1 MIDARD
7 QRVSRAPSSISR
19 LSSFGYDVVLLDTEA
34 AIPDMSAHS
43 QVRPCVWS
51 LVAQLLRPTIM
62 PKFHAGLDVSDQTTA
77 ICVLDKVGKP
87 IFETTVATT
96 PAAIAAALK
105 LYRRSLAGV
114 ALESGTKAAWLHK
127 ELTKLRFPM
136 VCLDARHAH
145 SALRAKPNKTDRNDA
160 RGLATLLNRGLFT
173 TAHIKSD
180 EALRIRVLLST
191 RKAMQRKALDLQM
204 SVRMTAK
211 IFGAH
216 MERKAGR
223 LVEKRKG
230 HARDDL
236 LLLLSHGT
244 VRASDALMA
253 EVAILDSLVKDMAS
267 EDPVCQ
273 RLMTI
278 PGVGP
283 ITALTFRAA
292 VDDPARFKSSRTIGA
307 YFGLTPRRTQSGQ
320 TDFQGRITRRG
331 DTSVRTALCS
341 AASSILTRSKSQS
354 TLRLWAL
361 RLREEK
367 GFGVATVAC
376 ARKLAVIMH
385 RMWVTGE
392 EFDPKRGA
400 TTAGE
405 GSARSAGQRGRVP
418 VDRPRLY

>member
-1 MIDARD
+1 
-7 QRVSRAPSSISR
+7 
-19 LSSFGYDVVLLDTEA
+19 
-34 AIPDMSAHS
+34 
-43 QVRPCVWS
+43 
-51 LVAQLLRPTIM
+51 M
-62 PKFHAGLDVSDQTTA
+62 PKVHAGLDVSDQTTA
-77 ICVLDKVGKP
+77 LCVLGKLGKP
-87 IFETTVATT
+87 ILETTVATT

-105 LYRRSLAGV
+105 PYRRSLAAV
-114 ALESGTKAAWLHK
+114 ALETGTKAAWLHK

-173 TAHIKSD
+173 TAYIKSD
-180 EALRIRVLLST
+180 ESIRIRLLLST
-191 RKAMQRKALDLQM
+191 RKAIQRKALDLQM
-204 SVRMTAK
+204 SARMAAK

-216 MERKAGR
+216 MERKGGR

-230 HARDDL
+230 HAKDDL
-236 LLLLSHGT
+236 LLLLSHTT

-253 EVAILDSLVKDMAS
+253 EVAILDDLVKDMAS

-320 TDFQGRITRRG
+320 IDFQGRITRRG
-331 DTSVRTALCS
+331 DPTVRTALC
-341 AASSILTRSKSQS
+341 AASSSLLTRSKSQS

-361 RLREEK
+361 RLKEEK
-367 GFGVATVAC
+367 GFGVAAVAC

-400 TTAGE
+400 TTVSE
-405 GSARSAGQRGRVP
+405 GSARGAKSKGASPSDSPQ
-418 VDRPRLY
+418 LS